1 LDEVVRI
8 DRQTVPADPGARIID
23 VEILVGCSGTY
34 HVHDIDMQAFED
46 QGVSTFT
53 RASRRAAS

>member
-1 LDEVVRI
+1 
-8 DRQTVPADPGARIID
+8 VPADPGARIID